1 MLSIMETSGFS
12 GRRLRTLRH
21 QRSLSVAELARAVEK
36 TESAIYRLEAENR
49 AQPRADTIEAL
60 ARALDVSA
68 DELLGLEEPEPREA
82 DPGLVEVPLLGHV
95 AAGSGAIADGHV
107 EDVISTRLT
116 DIPTS
121 PDHVYWLR
129 AEGDSMRDAGI
140 LDGSLVLIARGQD
153 PGDGDIAV
161 VLIDGEE
168 AVIKRVYREQDGIC
182 LVSANNDY
190 RPIHVGGNV
199 RIIGKVVLIETRLP

>member
-1 MLSIMETSGFS
+1 ML
-12 GRRLRTLRH
+12 
-21 QRSLSVAELARAVEK
+21 
-36 TESAIYRLEAENR
+36 TESAVYKIENNPN
-49 AQPRADTIEAL
+49 AQPQPDTVIAL

-82 DPGLVEVPLLGHV
+82 DPDLVDIPLLGH
-95 AAGSGAIADGHV
+95 ASAGSGAIADAQV
-107 EDVISTRLT
+107 EDLLPTRLT

-121 PDHVYWLR
+121 PDRVYWLR

-161 VLIDGEE
+161 VLLEGEE
-168 AVIKRVYREQDGIC
+168 AVIKRVYREPNGIC
-182 LVSANNDY
+182 LVSANTDY
-190 RPIHVGGNV
+190 RPIHVDGDV
-199 RIIGKVVLIETRLP
+199 RIIGKVVLIETRV